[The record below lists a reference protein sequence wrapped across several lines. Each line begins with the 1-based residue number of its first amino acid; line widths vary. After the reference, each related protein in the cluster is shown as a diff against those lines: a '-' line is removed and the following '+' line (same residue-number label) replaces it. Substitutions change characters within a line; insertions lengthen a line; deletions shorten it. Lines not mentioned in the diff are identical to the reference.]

1 MDWVCIGLPQLA
13 LDKRQREVADTTQ
26 PLALLSGP
34 VQRRIVHVANIAA
47 QQHGVRAGLS
57 LANAQALCPGLQWH
71 PFDPVATE
79 QLRQRIAAW
88 AYRFSAQVTTDFPDA
103 VVLEIGRSRRL
114 FGEWPELQ
122 ARLREELRSWG
133 ITHRLCAA
141 PYPMAAHVLAMAG
154 DEFDAWG
161 VDSHRVQAALGCLPV
176 QRAGLDA
183 ASVLSLQRLGL
194 RQLRQVFELP
204 RDGLARRTSPTLLLQ
219 LDRMRGLLPTPVRY
233 YHPPDQF
240 DVRIEF
246 DAEVESHLALAFP
259 LRRLIDD
266 LGLFLSA
273 RDGGAQQLNLF
284 LAHEARPPTQVVVGL
299 LSPERDP
306 ARLFELART
315 RLEQASCPAPVRAL
329 RVQVTHLPP
338 FVPGTQDLFDSRS
351 QQALTWSQLRE
362 RLRARLGDAS
372 VQGVGMRAEH
382 RPELAT
388 LAHATSELAVLPEQ
402 LRPAWLLP
410 VPRPLR
416 ERVLRVLSGPERIES
431 GWWDGADVRRDY
443 YRVETTAGQQA
454 WVFCAPGER
463 GPYMLH
469 GWFA

>member
-141 PYPMAAHVLAMAG
+141 PYPVAAHVLAMAG

-194 RQLRQVFELP
+194 RQLRQVFDLP

-284 LAHEARPPTQVVVGL
+284 LAHEGRPPTQVVVGL

-388 LAHATSELAVLPEQ
+388 LAHATSDLAVLPEQ

>member
-1 MDWVCIGLPQLA
+1 MEWACIGLPQLA
-13 LDKRQREVADTTQ
+13 LDKRQREMENPAQ
-26 PLALLSGP
+26 PLALLTGP
-34 VQRRIVHVANIAA
+34 IQRRVLHAVNVAA
-47 QQHGVRAGLS
+47 QGFGLS
-57 LANAQALCPGLQWH
+57 MGMPLASAQALCPQVQLH
-71 PFDPVATE
+71 PFDPVTTE

-88 AYRFSAQVTTDFPDA
+88 AYRFSAQVSTDFSEA

-122 ARLREELRSWG
+122 ARLRDELQAWG

-141 PYPMAAHVLAMAG
+141 PYPTAAHVLAMAG
-154 DEFDAWG
+154 DEFDGWG
-161 VDSHRVQAALGCLPV
+161 VDASRLQAALGCLPV
-176 QRAGLDA
+176 HRAGLDA

-194 RQLRQVFELP
+194 RQLRQVFDLP
-204 RDGLARRTSPTLLLQ
+204 RDGLARRTSPQVLLQ

-233 YHPPDQF
+233 YHPLEQF
-240 DVRIEF
+240 DARIEF

-266 LGLFLSA
+266 LALFLSA
-273 RDGGAQQLNLF
+273 RDGGAQQLSLY
-284 LAHEARPPTQVVVGL
+284 LDHEGRPQTHVEVGL
-299 LSPERDP
+299 LSPERDS

-315 RLEQASCPAPVRAL
+315 RLERAECPAPVRGL
-329 RVQVTHLPP
+329 RLRVTHLPP
-338 FVPGTQDLFDSRS
+338 FVPGTHDLFDNRS
-351 QQALTWSQLRE
+351 QQTLTWPQLRE

-372 VQGVGMRAEH
+372 VQGVGLRAEH

-388 LAHATSELAVLPEQ
+388 LPHVTSKVVAPPEQ
-402 LRPAWLLP
+402 ARPAWLLSAP
-410 VPRPLR
+410 IPLR
-416 ERVLRVLSGPERIES
+416 ERVVQIVSGPERIES

-443 YRVETTAGQQA
+443 YRVETAAGQQA

>member
-13 LDKRQREVADTTQ
+13 LDKRQREVADASR
-26 PLALLSGP
+26 PLALLTGP
-34 VQRRIVHVANIAA
+34 VQRRVMHAVNGAA
-47 QQHGVRAGLS
+47 QRCGLHAGMP
-57 LANAQALCPGLQWH
+57 LASAQALCPDLQWH
-71 PFDPVATE
+71 PFDPVSTE
-79 QLRQRIAAW
+79 QLRQRMAAW
-88 AYRFSAQVTTDFPDA
+88 AYRFSAQVTTDFPEA
-103 VVLEIGRSRRL
+103 IVLEIGRSRRL

-122 ARLREELRSWG
+122 TRLREELRSWG

-141 PYPMAAHVLAMAG
+141 PHPAAAHVLAMAG
-154 DEFDAWG
+154 DEFDGWG
-161 VDSHRVQAALGCLPV
+161 VDNHRVQAALGCLPV

-183 ASVLSLQRLGL
+183 ANVLSLQRLGL
-194 RQLRQVFELP
+194 RQLRQVFDLP
-204 RDGLARRTSPTLLLQ
+204 REGLARRTSPQLLLQ
-219 LDRMRGLLPTPVRY
+219 LDRLRGLLPTPVRY

-246 DAEVESHLALAFP
+246 DAELESHLALAFP

-284 LAHEARPPTQVVVGL
+284 LAHEGRPPTQIVVGL

-315 RLEQASCPAPVRAL
+315 RLEQTSCPAPVRGL

-338 FVPGTQDLFDSRS
+338 FVPGTQDLFDSRA
-351 QQALTWSQLRE
+351 QQALSWPQLRE

-372 VQGVGMRAEH
+372 VQGVGLRAEH
-382 RPELAT
+382 RPELTTVPYAQPGAT
-388 LAHATSELAVLPEQ
+388 QAPEQ
-402 LRPAWLLP
+402 ARPAWLLP
-410 VPRPLR
+410 VPMPLR
-416 ERVLRVLSGPERIES
+416 ERIARVLSGPERIES

>member
-57 LANAQALCPGLQWH
+57 LASAQALCPGLQWH

>member
-194 RQLRQVFELP
+194 RQLRQVFDLP

-284 LAHEARPPTQVVVGL
+284 LAHEGRPPTRVVVGL

-388 LAHATSELAVLPEQ
+388 LAHATSDLAVLPEQ

>member
-57 LANAQALCPGLQWH
+57 LASAQALCPGLQWH

-194 RQLRQVFELP
+194 RQLRQVFDLP

-219 LDRMRGLLPTPVRY
+219 LDRMRGLLPTPVHY

-388 LAHATSELAVLPEQ
+388 LAHATSDLAILPEQ

>member
-194 RQLRQVFELP
+194 RQLRQVFDLP

-284 LAHEARPPTQVVVGL
+284 LAHEGRPPTQVVVGL

-388 LAHATSELAVLPEQ
+388 LAHATSDLAVLPEQ

>member
-57 LANAQALCPGLQWH
+57 LASAQALCPGLQWH

-284 LAHEARPPTQVVVGL
+284 LAHEGRPPTQVVVGL

>member
-57 LANAQALCPGLQWH
+57 LASAQALCPGLQWH

-194 RQLRQVFELP
+194 RQLRQVFDLP